1 MIEAIRPSLARR
13 VTGLNQRQLRRL
25 DALGIASPSISNRE
39 SGMATLYS
47 FDDLVRLKAA
57 SELLK
62 RDFDAPE
69 IKALVHDYLAR
80 GVDDPLVTLRLIGDP
95 EEPDDPETG
104 KHWHGRVMVVD
115 EATDEVRAARHP
127 DQLADVMDLRM
138 MDLRKGLIGTI
149 EELTKRPTGEVTK
162 VRGVQAGQPVV
173 VGTRIPARLIARLAQ
188 EWSNERIK
196 QSYPVLTDADIEA
209 ALEHVRAEAVA

>member
-1 MIEAIRPSLARR
+1 
-13 VTGLNQRQLRRL
+13 
-25 DALGIASPSISNRE
+25 
-39 SGMATLYS
+39 
-47 FDDLVRLKAA
+47 
-57 SELLK
+57 
-62 RDFDAPE
+62 
-69 IKALVHDYLAR
+69 
-80 GVDDPLVTLRLIGDP
+80 
-95 EEPDDPETG
+95 
-104 KHWHGRVMVVD
+104 
-115 EATDEVRAARHP
+115 
-127 DQLADVMDLRM
+127 M